1 MCLNAVVHSV
11 CPGVPE
17 AESPLLDE
25 DEFPL
30 DSPEDELLPA
40 ATLADTA
47 SACQNQAVPWE
58 IEPLVPTH
66 TLCVCNSDG
75 EQDLAQWVTCPEGCE
90 RCIIQRDGKQ
100 TILVLDSE
108 GLLCLNVQ
116 RLRCAASGSRF
127 QLTRPSVFQL
137 LASRGLTFSPSI
149 IVLSTKLV
157 LTEAAYRC

>member
-1 MCLNAVVHSV
+1 MCLNAEVHSG

-30 DSPEDELLPA
+30 DSPEDELFPA

-66 TLCVCNSDG
+66 TLYVCNSDG
-75 EQDLAQWVTCPEGCE
+75 EQDLAQWVSCPEGCE

-108 GLLCLNVQ
+108 GLLRQNVQ
-116 RLRCAASGSRF
+116 RLSSPPVAAGS
-127 QLTRPSVFQL
+127 S
-137 LASRGLTFSPSI
+137 
-149 IVLSTKLV
+149 
-157 LTEAAYRC
+157 